1 MRPGLGHI
9 FSATV
14 ACILV
19 IRPAAGQI
27 APQVSAAAL
36 PRCVIPVSIDRE
48 FIVFFDPHSTQL
60 SDRGRQILD
69 ELVRLGRE
77 DRLWLIL
84 EGSTDRAETGPS
96 DDRLAL
102 RRAESVQ
109 VYLEA
114 QGLSSYRIVRRDVGE
129 RRLVPT
135 NPGIAEPQNRSV
147 RIGTDGLGQKR
158 REARVRDCATWITEH
173 CLAGSPNQV
182 HQECTRAII
191 TLTRFGLAW

>member
-1 MRPGLGHI
+1 MRPRLGRI
-9 FSATV
+9 LAATV
-14 ACILV
+14 AGILL
-19 IRPAAGQI
+19 IWPAAGQI

-36 PRCVIPVSIDRE
+36 PRCVIPVSMDLE

-147 RIGTDGLGQKR
+147 RIGTDGLGQSR
-158 REARVRDCATWITEH
+158 RQAEVRDCATWIAAH
-173 CLAGSPNQV
+173 CVARSPDEV
-182 HQECTRAII
+182 HDKCAHAIGR
-191 TLTRFGLAW
+191 LTRFGLNW